1 MTGLDKTAV
10 NSGGSYTRDRSEP
23 DSLRREVDR
32 KTREEVERLRDENS
46 DYRMKLSALEMRFAS
61 LEMRFASFLQE
72 NEEALIAARRIAQ
85 AGVIGKSVVVIII
98 SVTAAIGGVV
108 SVMEMVKKWTH

>member
-1 MTGLDKTAV
+1 MTELDKTAV
-10 NSGGSYTRDRSEP
+10 NYGGSYTRDRSEP

-46 DYRMKLSALEMRFAS
+46 DYRLKLSA